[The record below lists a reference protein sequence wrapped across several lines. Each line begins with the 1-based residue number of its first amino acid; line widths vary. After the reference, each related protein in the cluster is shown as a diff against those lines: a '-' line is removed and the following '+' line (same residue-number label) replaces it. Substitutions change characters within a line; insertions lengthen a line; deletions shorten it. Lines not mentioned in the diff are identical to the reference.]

1 MKVSFR
7 FVDRGCFGRY
17 EVISVGS
24 LTECC
29 AYVGAEAEN
38 SAEGEEQTKKRKIE
52 VVVVVINQH
61 TSALFAWTRIGA

>member
-1 MKVSFR
+1 VKVSFR

-52 VVVVVINQH
+52 VVVINQH
-61 TSALFAWTRIGA
+61 TSALFARTRIGA